1 MTDADVMKLIDE
13 LKATRR
19 TVSWQQ
25 DRILELER
33 EMDERNARVTELEE
47 MRATVAEAVRG

>member
-1 MTDADVMKLIDE
+1 MSDE
-13 LKATRR
+13 TLMRLLKELRESRR

-33 EMDERNARVTELEE
+33 EVDEDRAKIELLENAR
-47 MRATVAEAVRG
+47 ATAAEALRV